1 MDQAW
6 INRVTCSIGGY
17 NDTVTYL
24 VNKICTQQRILALQ
38 QQNHTTMSDLGLSKG
53 VILHGKP
60 GTGKTVLAQTLAK
73 ESKLPYYTV
82 NGPDIF
88 QTGRSIGKKL
98 RSIFDKAKKK
108 AQENKTMVLLIV
120 DELDMLAGK
129 LSKNKT
135 GLDTRT
141 TSILQA
147 CLDQLDGT
155 VFILGLTNRLHAIDA
170 SFLRSGRLDDIHELV
185 VKLPSQ
191 RYSILS
197 ILAGKLPF
205 SSDQERTD
213 LLWFV
218 AQHTHSFVPS
228 DLSSL
233 CGQLVLQ
240 LVKEEIAGQAQNKK
254 PTLQQHHIDKVLS
267 TIRPA
272 NMNAFSSRL
281 PSTRFTDLYGIDDVI
296 EDVKTSVIYPFQ
308 HPDHYLQLGIA
319 PPRGIM
325 FYGPPGTGK
334 TMLCSA
340 LASEAGVNFIFVES
354 TQLRSKVIG
363 ESEKNIAS
371 MFAHARSNS
380 PCILFIDQIDMLLP
394 KRGTGSSSENTSDRI
409 VTGFLTEMDGLLTKS
424 NSTTSSLMQMD
435 VLVVAATNQLHIVD
449 SAVLRPGRFDE
460 HIRLSLPDKTQ
471 RLAILRGLSKKM
483 PMDLTEEELQI
494 LACTHTHGWSGAEL
508 DNLLREA
515 AMVCLRQDITNE
527 KINWFHIDQV
537 LSQKGPLV

>member
-6 INRVTCSIGGY
+6 ISRVTCSIGGY
-17 NDTVTYL
+17 NDIVTYL
-24 VNKICTQQRILALQ
+24 VNKICTQQRKLTLL
-38 QQNHTTMSDLGLSKG
+38 QQNHTTTGDLGLSKG
-53 VILHGKP
+53 VVLHGKP
-60 GTGKTVLAQTLAK
+60 GTGKTVLSLTLAK
-73 ESKLPYYTV
+73 ESKLPYYVV

-88 QTGRSIGKKL
+88 QTEEGASETKL
-98 RSIFDKAKKK
+98 RCIFDKAKKK
-108 AQENKTMVLLIV
+108 AQENKTMVLLVV

-129 LSKNKT
+129 LSRNKT
-135 GLDTRT
+135 GLDTRI

-147 CLDQLDGT
+147 CVDQLDGA

-185 VKLPSQ
+185 IKLPSQ

-197 ILAGKLPF
+197 ILAKKLPF
-205 SSDQERTD
+205 SSDQERTN
-213 LLWFV
+213 LLWFI
-218 AQHTHSFVPS
+218 AKHTHSFVSS

-233 CGQLVLQ
+233 CGQLILQ
-240 LVKEEIAGQAQNKK
+240 LVKEEIAGQGQNKK
-254 PTLQQHHIDKVLS
+254 PTLQQHHIDKALS
-267 TIRPA
+267 IVRPA
-272 NMNAFSSRL
+272 NMNAFSSRV

-371 MFAHARSNS
+371 LFAHARSNS

-424 NSTTSSLMQMD
+424 NSTSNSFMQMD
-435 VLVVAATNQLHIVD
+435 VLVVAATNRLHMVD

-460 HIRLSLPDKTQ
+460 HIPLSLPDKAQ
-471 RLAILRGLSKKM
+471 RLAILRGLSRKM
-483 PMDLTEEELQI
+483 PMDLTEEELQN
-494 LACTHTHGWSGAEL
+494 LACTHTRGWSGKL
-508 DNLLREA
+508 YDKQTIIVPLLTFFS
-515 AMVCLRQDITNE
+515 CY
-527 KINWFHIDQV
+527 
-537 LSQKGPLV
+537 

>member
-6 INRVTCSIGGY
+6 ISRVTCSIGGY
-17 NDTVTYL
+17 NDIVTYL
-24 VNKICTQQRILALQ
+24 VNKICTQQRKLTLL
-38 QQNHTTMSDLGLSKG
+38 QQNHTTTGDLGLSKG
-53 VILHGKP
+53 VVLHGKP
-60 GTGKTVLAQTLAK
+60 GTGKTVLSLTLAK
-73 ESKLPYYTV
+73 ESKLPYYVV

-88 QTGRSIGKKL
+88 QTEEGASETKL
-98 RSIFDKAKKK
+98 RCIFDKAKKK
-108 AQENKTMVLLIV
+108 AQENKTMVLLVV

-129 LSKNKT
+129 LSRNKT
-135 GLDTRT
+135 GLDTRI

-147 CLDQLDGT
+147 CVDQLDGA

-185 VKLPSQ
+185 IKLPSQ

-197 ILAGKLPF
+197 ILAKKLPF
-205 SSDQERTD
+205 SSDQERTN
-213 LLWFV
+213 LLWFI
-218 AQHTHSFVPS
+218 AKHTHSFVSS

-233 CGQLVLQ
+233 CGQLILQ
-240 LVKEEIAGQAQNKK
+240 LVKEEIAGQGQNKK
-254 PTLQQHHIDKVLS
+254 PTLQQHHIDKALS
-267 TIRPA
+267 IVRPA
-272 NMNAFSSRL
+272 NMNAFSSRV

-354 TQLRSKVIG
+354 TQLRSK
-363 ESEKNIAS
+363 
-371 MFAHARSNS
+371 
-380 PCILFIDQIDMLLP
+380 IDMLLP

-424 NSTTSSLMQMD
+424 NSTSNSFMQMD
-435 VLVVAATNQLHIVD
+435 VLVVAATNRLHMVD

-460 HIRLSLPDKTQ
+460 HIPLSLPDKAQ
-471 RLAILRGLSKKM
+471 RLAILRGLSRKM
-483 PMDLTEEELQI
+483 PMDLTEEELQN
-494 LACTHTHGWSGAEL
+494 LACTHTRGWSGAEL

-527 KINWFHIDQV
+527 KINWPHIAQV
-537 LSQKGPLV
+537 LSQKELLV